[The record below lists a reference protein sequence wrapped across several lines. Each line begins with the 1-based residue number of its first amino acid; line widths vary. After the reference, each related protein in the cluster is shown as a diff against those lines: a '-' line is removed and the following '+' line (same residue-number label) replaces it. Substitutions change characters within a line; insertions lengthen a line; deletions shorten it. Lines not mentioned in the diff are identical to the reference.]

1 MFLAVEF
8 FLKLSLYLYLAIL
21 QGLVLHDFDF
31 CRRASVVTAR
41 FYADSAVRI
50 AVSVARLQLI
60 VVVSLKN
67 RKSKQQY
74 LDQNGYQ

>member
-21 QGLVLHDFDF
+21 QGLVLHDFGS

-60 VVVSLKN
+60 VVVTKLRFRVCFKL
-67 RKSKQQY
+67 R
-74 LDQNGYQ
+74 G